1 MTVETFDL
9 PSARA
14 SAMRVAQILLARGSK
29 ADAVEV
35 LTVWASA
42 RNDADGHKLL
52 AEALRYS
59 SDSPLAKAAFASME
73 GLAGS
78 EPLLES
84 ARAKWTPEVLTRFEE
99 ATKKPALGWQAEV
112 GYNNNVRYK
121 NQVFHIQTEDSGVK
135 RPHIITHLFADGGR
149 ILKSYKRAY
158 ANLIGTDR
166 LSEQVRALMKGQHKE
181 MYIALREGKFDDIIE
196 GRTPGGMETFE
207 APPNIEVRRRIASR
221 PGEPPPADASGAYSV
236 GVAPASG
243 KHPVAP
249 ASTSAPPPSA
259 LVGTPASSLK
269 PSSLGIPTLPI
280 PGARRAAEPELE
292 DTGAVPRARLVRARL
307 HVIRA
312 MRDSGVVLHEITSDT
327 ASLGGTGDVVIDDL
341 FVGARQALLK
351 FRAGRLYVEESG
363 SQNGVFMRIRRPVE
377 LEYGD
382 VFIAGEQVLRVDPTP
397 PPNDGPDASPTYY
410 YSSPKWASTFR
421 VVQLWEGGRTG
432 ACFVARTN
440 AVQIGRSG
448 SDLNFS
454 NDYWLSDNH
463 CIVEDQG
470 GFLMLTDLGSRAG
483 TFVRLR
489 GSVRISTGDELLVG
503 RTRLRVEVLERREG
517 GLARAGVQGKPEA
530 RSLWVGALSPGAAWA
545 CQPFCRARSAEV
557 PAVGAGVS
565 PRIPWGQ
572 RDSERPPAD
581 SRAFFFG
588 SSSAQAARAAA
599 PRAANSTMRSAA
611 SERAFMGR
619 RRL

>member
-1 MTVETFDL
+1 MTVEPFDL
-9 PSARA
+9 PTARA

-29 ADAVEV
+29 SDAVEV

-84 ARAKWTPEVLTRFEE
+84 ARAKWTPEALARFEE

-135 RPHIITHLFADGGR
+135 RPHVITHLFADGGR

-158 ANLIGTDR
+158 GHLVGTDR

-196 GRTPGGMETFE
+196 GRSPGGMEVFE
-207 APPNIEVRRRIASR
+207 TAPNVETRRRLGSAPS
-221 PGEPPPADASGAYSV
+221 ADASGSHPASSASP
-236 GVAPASG
+236 GVAGSPGSG
-243 KHPVAP
+243 RHPVASSVSP
-249 ASTSAPPPSA
+249 SAPAPPSTGAAAAAAA
-259 LVGTPASSLK
+259 LPPAALK
-269 PSSLGIPTLPI
+269 PSSLGIPTLPL
-280 PGARRAAEPELE
+280 PGTRRAPAATPPAPAPAAEPELG

-341 FVGARQALLK
+341 FVGPRQALLK

-363 SQNGVFMRIRRPVE
+363 SQNGVFVRIRRPVE

-440 AVQIGRSG
+440 AVQIGRAG
-448 SDLNFS
+448 CDLNFS
-454 NDYWLSDNH
+454 NDYWLSENH

-470 GFLMLTDLGSRAG
+470 G
-483 TFVRLR
+483 
-489 GSVRISTGDELLVG
+489 
-503 RTRLRVEVLERREG
+503 
-517 GLARAGVQGKPEA
+517 
-530 RSLWVGALSPGAAWA
+530 
-545 CQPFCRARSAEV
+545 
-557 PAVGAGVS
+557 
-565 PRIPWGQ
+565 
-572 RDSERPPAD
+572 
-581 SRAFFFG
+581 
-588 SSSAQAARAAA
+588 
-599 PRAANSTMRSAA
+599 
-611 SERAFMGR
+611 
-619 RRL
+619 